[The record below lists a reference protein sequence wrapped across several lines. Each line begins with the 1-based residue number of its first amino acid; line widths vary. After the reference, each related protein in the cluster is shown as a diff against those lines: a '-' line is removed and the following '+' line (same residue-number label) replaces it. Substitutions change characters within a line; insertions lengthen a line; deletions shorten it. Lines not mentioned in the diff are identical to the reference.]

1 MTISQPITIS
11 DVMRAYALEA
21 EQMAHRELGV
31 TLNYA
36 EDSLQHVNL
45 LLSARLVNGP
55 IIAPRLD
62 KSEEEAMWQFCKVI
76 GGYFGE
82 VVIRNIGGTWLTDV
96 AADGSRTTLLNV
108 ADIIQ
113 ARPPDSIW
121 RCLTEPG
128 RGSIVGLYETLLAT
142 LAVTRG
148 ESTIE
153 NGLKTVKLPQLSQ
166 NPPNPPIATPVV
178 ATLPKPWWKFW

>member
-45 LLSARLVNGP
+45 LLSARFVNGP
-55 IIAPRLD
+55 IIEPRLD
-62 KSEEEAMWQFCKVI
+62 KSEEEAMRQFCKVI

-82 VVIRNIGGTWLTDV
+82 VVIRNIGGNWLADV
-96 AADGSRTTLLNV
+96 AAD
-108 ADIIQ
+108 
-113 ARPPDSIW
+113 
-121 RCLTEPG
+121 RCL
-128 RGSIVGLYETLLAT
+128 S
-142 LAVTRG
+142 
-148 ESTIE
+148 S
-153 NGLKTVKLPQLSQ
+153 
-166 NPPNPPIATPVV
+166 
-178 ATLPKPWWKFW
+178 